1 MKMSHKFYLPTLAIV
16 ITLFLSCNNQPKKNN
31 NTTKIYETLDLY
43 SDSINQVRIDNISL
57 NTIDILNNWIEYQE
71 LKEVI
76 SSLENNEVSFFKDNK
91 EYIGKFF
98 DGLQKSI
105 PKSIRKPGIISRIS
119 VLETKFMILE
129 SHFSSGIIDEKLK
142 KNKIND
148 VLVANSNFVY
158 QINKLIEKSNQKI
171 DN

>member
-1 MKMSHKFYLPTLAIV
+1 MKKLILISALLFSFNGLANLNLVCDGIATV
-16 ITLFLSCNNQPKKNN
+16 ESKAKGSTETCLHDPGVNPVLDPNCLYGKKIITTSKTPSEKRVPVSIDFFLNAN
-31 NTTKIYETLDLY
+31 EDGGW
-43 SDSINQVRIDNISL
+43 ID
-57 NTIDILNNWIEYQE
+57 
-71 LKEVI
+71 
-76 SSLENNEVSFFKDNK
+76 
-91 EYIGKFF
+91 
-98 DGLQKSI
+98 I

-129 SHFSSGIIDEKLK
+129 SHFTSNIIDEKLK

-148 VLVANSNFVY
+148 VLAANSNFVY

>member
-1 MKMSHKFYLPTLAIV
+1 MSPKFYLPTLVIV
-16 ITLFLSCNNQPKKNN
+16 ITLFLSCNDQPKKNN
-31 NTTKIYETLDLY
+31 NTKIYETLDLY

-57 NTIDILNNWIEYQE
+57 NTINILNNWIEYQE

-105 PKSIRKPGIISRIS
+105 PKPIRKPGIISRIS

-148 VLVANSNFVY
+148 VLAANSNFVY

>member
-1 MKMSHKFYLPTLAIV
+1 MIPKFYLTTVAIV
-16 ITLFLSCNNQPKKNN
+16 ITFLLSCDNQPNKNN
-31 NTTKIYETLDLY
+31 NTKIYETLDLY

-57 NTIDILNNWIEYQE
+57 NTINILKNWIEYQE

-91 EYIGKFF
+91 EYIRAFF
-98 DGLQKSI
+98 DGLEKSI

-129 SHFSSGIIDEKLK
+129 SHFSSNIIDEKLK

-148 VLVANSNFVY
+148 VLAANSNFVY

>member
-1 MKMSHKFYLPTLAIV
+1 MEMSPKFYLPTLVIV
-16 ITLFLSCNNQPKKNN
+16 IALFVSCNNEPKKNN
-31 NTTKIYETLDLY
+31 DTKIYETLDLY

-148 VLVANSNFVY
+148 VLAANSNFVY